1 MCRAFV
7 GRAVVVSRA
16 KLRFSSVVYLINID
30 VGSSYNSF
38 GAFYPALISA
48 GAKWHVK
55 LALRHRIK
63 ARDNVDARGRQW
75 SRIFFFPAPRRRDFR
90 RNPSFFFFIPAFFS
104 SYADFDFFFFTFCPL
119 IVKSDSLFISKFK
132 CYHAYCT
139 HSFFPKMGI
148 KEISSKLDRIWLKIS
163 CIYKSLLQIIRKK
176 KGSKWSL
183 ILIIK
188 FK

>member
-75 SRIFFFPAPRRRDFR
+75 SRIFFFPAPRRRDFKEILL
-90 RNPSFFFFIPAFFS
+90 FFFIPVFFLFS
-104 SYADFDFFFFTFCPL
+104 SYADFEFFFLTFCPL
-119 IVKSDSLFISKFK
+119 SSNLIHYSQVNLNVIMRILPIP
-132 CYHAYCT
+132 
-139 HSFFPKMGI
+139 FFLKMGI
-148 KEISSKLDRIWLKIS
+148 KEISTKLS
-163 CIYKSLLQIIRKK
+163 
-176 KGSKWSL
+176 G
-183 ILIIK
+183 
-188 FK
+188 

>member
-75 SRIFFFPAPRRRDFR
+75 SRIFFFPAPRRRDFKEILL
-90 RNPSFFFFIPAFFS
+90 FFFYPCILPLFLLCRFRVFL
-104 SYADFDFFFFTFCPL
+104 SYLLSL
-119 IVKSDSLFISKFK
+119 IVKSDSLFTSKFK
-132 CYHAYCT
+132 CYHAYST
-139 HSFFPKMGI
+139 HSFF
-148 KEISSKLDRIWLKIS
+148 SKNGNQRN
-163 CIYKSLLQIIRKK
+163 
-176 KGSKWSL
+176 
-183 ILIIK
+183 
-188 FK
+188 FN

>member
-1 MCRAFV
+1 MKNNARLFLEPASSVTSKDTVTFNPSVMCRAFV

-90 RNPSFFFFIPAFFS
+90 RNPSFFFFYPCILFFLCR
-104 SYADFDFFFFTFCPL
+104 FR
-119 IVKSDSLFISKFK
+119 LFLFYLLSP
-132 CYHAYCT
+132 YCQ
-139 HSFFPKMGI
+139 
-148 KEISSKLDRIWLKIS
+148 IWF
-163 CIYKSLLQIIRKK
+163 IIHK
-176 KGSKWSL
+176 
-183 ILIIK
+183 
-188 FK
+188 